1 MIFRGIFRKFPEN
14 INKTLIA
21 ARELSVKDSCNVLCL
36 FGFGKMDKKM
46 FYTTRKYTKKVIFVR
61 NYMSRK
67 KILIVMAAGSGVRMG
82 ASVPKQFLDL
92 GGVPILRMTIEKFVK
107 AVPDIK
113 VVTVL
118 PKDHLSFWK
127 EYCVSSDFSCP
138 QTLVMGGFTR
148 FHSVRNAL
156 EKVPD
161 GAIVAIHDGVR
172 PLLSAELI
180 LRMFARMESEGLRSL
195 IPVIPSVDTL
205 KVLDKVRRENGQDV
219 LVPAVGESV
228 DRSRVFGAQTPQMFL
243 SKDIKEAY
251 SQPFDTAFTDDAS
264 VALKKGI
271 PLSFCEGERYNFKLT
286 SPEDLDLARLIIS
299 SSFRDRC

>member
-1 MIFRGIFRKFPEN
+1 
-14 INKTLIA
+14 
-21 ARELSVKDSCNVLCL
+21 
-36 FGFGKMDKKM
+36 
-46 FYTTRKYTKKVIFVR
+46 
-61 NYMSRK
+61 MSRK

-92 GGVPILRMTIEKFVK
+92 GGVPILRRTIEKFVK

-172 PLLSAELI
+172 PLLSVELI
-180 LRMFARMESEGLRSL
+180 RRMFARMESEGLRSL

-205 KVLDKVRRENGQDV
+205 KVLDKVKRANGPDV

-299 SSFRDRC
+299 SSSRDRC

>member
-1 MIFRGIFRKFPEN
+1 
-14 INKTLIA
+14 
-21 ARELSVKDSCNVLCL
+21 
-36 FGFGKMDKKM
+36 
-46 FYTTRKYTKKVIFVR
+46 
-61 NYMSRK
+61 
-67 KILIVMAAGSGVRMG
+67 MAAGSGVRMG

-92 GGVPILRMTIEKFVK
+92 GGVPILRRTIEKFVE

-118 PKDHLSFWK
+118 PKDYIPFWK
-127 EYCVSSDFSCP
+127 EYCVSSDFTCP

-156 EKVPD
+156 ERVPE

-172 PLLSAELI
+172 PLLSTGLI
-180 LRMFARMESEGLRSL
+180 RNMFGRMESEEIRSL
-195 IPVIPSVDTL
+195 IPVVPSVDTL
-205 KVLDKVRRENGQDV
+205 KVLDRVKGEDGTVS
-219 LVPAVGESV
+219 LVPAEGESV
-228 DRSRVFGAQTPQMFL
+228 DRSRIFGAQTPQLFL
-243 SKDIKEAY
+243 SEDIKAAY

-264 VALKKGI
+264 VAMKKRI

-299 SSFRDRC
+299 SSSRNR